1 VRLVDIP
8 RGAHH
13 IFLSHQTVVVHQV
26 HAFIA
31 GLR

>member
-13 IFLSHQTVVVHQV
+13 IFLSHEADVLRELKTFV
-26 HAFIA
+26 A